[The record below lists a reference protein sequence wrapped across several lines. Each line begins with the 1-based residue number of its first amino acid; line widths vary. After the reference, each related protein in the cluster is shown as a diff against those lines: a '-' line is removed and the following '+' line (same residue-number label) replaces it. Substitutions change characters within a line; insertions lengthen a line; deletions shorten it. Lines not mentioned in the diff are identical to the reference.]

1 MVRVIEASASHAR
14 CSSEND
20 ETMGNLTV
28 HLQDRFIDCCPPGW
42 VAHREVR
49 LLPPEFEQWV
59 GYQARADILLEQPEQ
74 QRRLWIE
81 FEVSRAD
88 PVANHAKFATTHLF
102 FPQRMGDVFVSMVS
116 AHVVRGRVNPDANTI
131 VLMRQVGM
139 SAFQTNLLP
148 SYSGEAI
155 KQLNH
160 LYLAQLKSN
169 PVDVSLELERV
180 ILLSEPLWDTDIYRL
195 HFVGNLLEVM
205 LNLRGW
211 NAQMTTKKGRQL
223 WGCRTITYFV
233 YDPVSSTF
241 APSKFCAYLTI
252 SKPVNNPKLPL
263 DTPNLFSG
271 LSIAEYLDFQGDA
284 KFEVL

>member
-1 MVRVIEASASHAR
+1 
-14 CSSEND
+14 
-20 ETMGNLTV
+20 MGNLTV

-74 QRRLWIE
+74 RRRLWIE

-116 AHVVRGRVNPDANTI
+116 AHVVRGRVNLAANTI

-139 SAFQTNLLP
+139 SAFQTTLLP
-148 SYSGEAI
+148 TYSGEAI

-160 LYLAQLKSN
+160 LDLAQLKSN
-169 PVDVSLELERV
+169 SDYLNFPGCLYLNTSVCSGFLKHCAVPPPGQV
-180 ILLSEPLWDTDIYRL
+180 VFC
-195 HFVGNLLEVM
+195 FV
-205 LNLRGW
+205 
-211 NAQMTTKKGRQL
+211 
-223 WGCRTITYFV
+223 
-233 YDPVSSTF
+233 
-241 APSKFCAYLTI
+241 
-252 SKPVNNPKLPL
+252 LP
-263 DTPNLFSG
+263 
-271 LSIAEYLDFQGDA
+271 
-284 KFEVL
+284 